1 MNITDIVRS
10 SDYFSDLLMIL
21 DDSWNLEITEFD
33 FTIRKLAHQDD
44 ILRLKNDTNLIK
56 SFQIQPE
63 LSF

>member
-1 MNITDIVRS
+1 
-10 SDYFSDLLMIL
+10 MIL

-33 FTIRKLAHQDD
+33 FTIGKLAHQDY
-44 ILRLKNDTNLIK
+44 ILWLKNDTNLIK